1 VLIQYE
7 ALKGA
12 VESQK
17 AAMKDI
23 DIDKMDDLHDEMLDL
38 KMQGDLMNEMMNR
51 NYDMDYD
58 EDEFE
63 EDFMEFEKEVAT
75 EKKKAIAQPMKKP
88 QQQQNSM
95 DIDSFLK

>member
-1 VLIQYE
+1 M
-7 ALKGA
+7 KGA
-12 VESQK
+12 VEVQK

-23 DIDKMDDLHDEMLDL
+23 DIDKMEDLKDEMLDL
-38 KMQGDLMNEMMNR
+38 KMEGDLMNQMLTR

-63 EDFMEFEKEVAT
+63 DEFMEFQKEVNI
-75 EKKKAIAQPMKKP
+75 EKKKQIAQPAK
-88 QQQQNSM
+88 QQQQQKNSM